1 MIVLNEKKNSVNY
14 LHIIIGPETEFQF
27 NLNGHSSIDISEY
40 IKDLPRN
47 EKFVVL
53 VNRCDSEDDVLRQL
67 AIEQSRI
74 QFQKAVN
81 ESVKRFPFPK
91 NLSNENDENDEDEED
106 EHLKKE
112 KMPRS
117 DGHSTRCP
125 KCGKPGYYN
134 ILDGVIESCDLCKK
148 TDSLKDIP
156 PVPTP
161 EELRK
166 LRQDLID
173 GDKKKKNKPEEGELD
188 G

>member
-1 MIVLNEKKNSVNY
+1 MIVLNEKKNSTNY

-40 IKDLPRN
+40 IKEIPKN

-53 VNRCDSEDDVLRQL
+53 LNRCDSEDDVLRQL

-91 NLSNENDENDEDEED
+91 NLGDETDDSDDDEIPNPE
-106 EHLKKE
+106 KKT
-112 KMPRS
+112 RS

-134 ILDGVIESCDLCKK
+134 IIDGVIESCDLCKK
-148 TDSLKDIP
+148 MDNRSSDIP

-173 GDKKKKNKPEEGELD
+173 GDKKKKNKPEEENPD